1 MDHPSLGLV
10 VVQPAPILDQ
20 QGGDDLDLMIARERS
35 QKLEKVVGEIEYI
48 RELMEETSVYI
59 ISQGEEVDQAD
70 ALIYESAEDLV
81 KTNETLAQASRS
93 QWWKRKL
100 VTAAIGVGSV
110 GAVVAG
116 IFLVTKTSNKE

>member
-59 ISQGEEVDQAD
+59 NSQGEEVDQAD